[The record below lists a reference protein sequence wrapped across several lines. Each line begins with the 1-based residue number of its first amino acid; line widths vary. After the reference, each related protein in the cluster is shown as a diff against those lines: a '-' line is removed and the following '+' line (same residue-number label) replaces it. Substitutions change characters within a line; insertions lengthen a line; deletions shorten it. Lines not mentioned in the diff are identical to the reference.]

1 MSRPTQEMVE
11 DNLITWQYAIYEL
24 RREIDKLDQEN
35 QIMRRQLGIP
45 DADISPDSIETVEI
59 EIRKP

>member
-1 MSRPTQEMVE
+1 VSRPTQEMVE

-35 QIMRRQLGIP
+35 EIMRHQLGIP

>member
-1 MSRPTQEMVE
+1 MVE
-11 DNLITWQYAIYEL
+11 DNLITWQEAIYEL
-24 RREIDKLDQEN
+24 HREIAKLDQEN
-35 QIMRRQLGIP
+35 EIMRRQLGIP